1 MEINPQQ
8 LRYLLAIGRSGSFV
22 KAAETLNISQ
32 PALSVAISRLEDV
45 LGERLLD
52 RGRNGAQLTPA
63 GSVLIR
69 HAESL
74 EMVLRS
80 ARDEISLFGHGIA
93 GPFAVGGTP
102 LATASIIPDV
112 LARLSREFP
121 SMRVQVVEDV
131 DEGLVGRLM
140 RHELD
145 VIVSN
150 IGLSISPDDLTDI
163 PLFRA
168 RAVAVVRPGHPMADR
183 PILSIDDLAEFTCVL
198 PPTGGALRM
207 QIEALF
213 TANGRPFPNNI
224 IEAAP
229 FSVLKEI
236 VRRSDGVTILSD
248 QIVRS
253 ELLDGALIAIP
264 LQEQIAVRTF
274 GLQVLKHRK
283 LGALADRFVELAKL
297 VSPEYEMPS

>member
-8 LRYLLAIGRSGSFV
+8 LRYLLAIGRAGSFV
-22 KAAETLNISQ
+22 RAAESLNISQ

-45 LGERLLD
+45 LGARLLE
-52 RGRNGAQLTPA
+52 RGRHGAQLTPA
-63 GSVLIR
+63 GHVLIR

-74 EMVLRS
+74 EMVLQS
-80 ARDEISLFGHGIA
+80 ARQEIELFGQGIA

-102 LATASIIPDV
+102 LATVSIIPDV
-112 LARLSREFP
+112 LAQLSREFP
-121 SMRVQVVEDV
+121 SVQVQVVEDV
-131 DEGLVGRLM
+131 DEGLVARLM

-150 IGLSISPDDLTDI
+150 IGLSISPDELTDI

-168 RAVAVVRPGHPMADR
+168 RAVAVVRPGHPVAER
-183 PILSIDDLAEFTCVL
+183 SILSIDDLVEFTCVL

-213 TANGRPFPNNI
+213 TANGRPFPGNI

-236 VRRSDGVTILSD
+236 VRRSNGVTVLSD

-253 ELLDGALIAIP
+253 ELHDGALIAIP
-264 LQEQIAVRTF
+264 LKEQIAVRTF
-274 GLQVLKHRK
+274 GLQVLKSRQ
-283 LGALADRFVELAKL
+283 LGTLANRFIELAKA
-297 VSPEYEMPS
+297 VAPDYEMPG

>member
-1 MEINPQQ
+1 MDLNPQQ
-8 LRYLLAIGRSGSFV
+8 LRYLLAIGRAGSFV

-45 LGERLLD
+45 LGTRLLE
-52 RGRNGAQLTPA
+52 RGRHGAQVTPA
-63 GSVLIR
+63 GRLLIR

-74 EMVLRS
+74 EMVLQS
-80 ARDEISLFGHGIA
+80 ARQEIELFGQGVA

-121 SMRVQVVEDV
+121 SVQIQVIEDV
-131 DEGLVGRLM
+131 DEGLVDRLM

-150 IGLSISPDDLTDI
+150 IGLSRSPDDLIDI

-168 RAVAVVRPGHPMADR
+168 RAVAVVRPGHPMAER
-183 PILSIDDLAEFTCVL
+183 SILSIDDLTAFTCVM

-213 TANGRPFPNNI
+213 TTSGRPFPSNI

-253 ELLDGALIAIP
+253 ELHDGALIAIP
-264 LQEQIAVRTF
+264 LKQQIAVRTF
-274 GLQVLKHRK
+274 GLQVLKDRQ
-283 LGALADRFVELAKL
+283 LGTLASRFVDLAKA
-297 VSPEYEMPS
+297 VAADYEMPS